1 MWKYNYLYVDTNF
14 GPSILRLFRYLISAT
29 VRGTERQMSY
39 IIIAERHAL
48 RTAEF
53 AAAKKHS
60 ALVQAL
66 ERTTRAFGM
75 SHFSFIHA
83 PSPQDVMLAPL
94 VIETSMSLQFLRD
107 FDRTQMLRSCPILAR
122 MRDSV
127 MPQTWHMVDR
137 SHVPALDF
145 PLELRAMLPAQQLPM
160 GVAIPINAT
169 HGQRLV
175 FWFLGNRAGLS
186 QAELNELCMIMLQA
200 LDSYNCIVRNG
211 GAVQQTLSARE
222 LEIVQLLAE
231 GKTSKEVSALLGI
244 SVKTTETHRSNIMR
258 KLNFHSVSQ
267 LVMYAVRNN
276 LLRVPQEP

>member
-1 MWKYNYLYVDTNF
+1 
-14 GPSILRLFRYLISAT
+14 
-29 VRGTERQMSY
+29 MSY
-39 IIIAERHAL
+39 TVIAERQAL
-48 RTAEF
+48 LTAEF
-53 AAAKKHS
+53 AGAKKHS

-66 ERTTRAFGM
+66 ERTMRAFGNEPFFV
-75 SHFSFIHA
+75 HPCHA
-83 PSPQDVMLAPL
+83 HPL

-127 MPQTWHMVDR
+127 MPQTWHMVGK

-186 QAELNELCMIMLQA
+186 
-200 LDSYNCIVRNG
+200 
-211 GAVQQTLSARE
+211 
-222 LEIVQLLAE
+222 
-231 GKTSKEVSALLGI
+231 
-244 SVKTTETHRSNIMR
+244 
-258 KLNFHSVSQ
+258 
-267 LVMYAVRNN
+267 
-276 LLRVPQEP
+276 

>member
-1 MWKYNYLYVDTNF
+1 
-14 GPSILRLFRYLISAT
+14 
-29 VRGTERQMSY
+29 MSY
-39 IIIAERHAL
+39 MVIAERQAL
-48 RTAEF
+48 LTAEF
-53 AAAKKHS
+53 AAAKRHS

-83 PSPQDVMLAPL
+83 PSPQDLMLAPL
-94 VIETSMSLQFLRD
+94 IIETSMSLQFLRD
-107 FDRTQMLRSCPILAR
+107 FDRSQMLRSCPILAR

-222 LEIVQLLAE
+222 LEIVRWTGQ
-231 GKTSKEVSALLGI
+231 GKTSIEIGQILSLSDHTVNAYMTNAIK
-244 SVKTTETHRSNIMR
+244 
-258 KLNFHSVSQ
+258 KLDCVNRTQ
-267 LVMYAVRNN
+267 LVAKAIRLKLIN
-276 LLRVPQEP
+276 